1 MFIKLIVLLHNL
13 LGKFKYL
20 FTMALTLNI
29 EKKNFQDL
37 LIQITNIYKLDS
49 IFYQRDIEDNVIG
62 VDDNLTNLK
71 EMEDILNQHEL
82 TQSFNKNELLNLI
95 FSDLRFSL
103 MFRRC
108 WL

>member
-37 LIQITNIYKLDS
+37 LIPITNIYKFDS

-71 EMEDILNQHEL
+71 EMEDILNQHDF
-82 TQSFNKNELLNLI
+82 TQSINKNDLLNLI
-95 FSDLRFSL
+95 FSDLRFGL

-108 WL
+108 